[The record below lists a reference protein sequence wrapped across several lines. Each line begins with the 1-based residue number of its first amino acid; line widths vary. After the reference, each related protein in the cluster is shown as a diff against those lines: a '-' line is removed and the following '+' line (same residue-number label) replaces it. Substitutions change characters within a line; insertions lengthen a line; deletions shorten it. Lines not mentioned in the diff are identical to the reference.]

1 MLYETFDS
9 VREQLKTVQGLK
21 AIQWYNAQYEG
32 TIYVSP
38 IAYVEFPERIPLD
51 QIAGTVCK
59 ANAALRIH
67 IASAVVAGQDSSIS
81 DDIIQEHEII
91 AEQVLDTLNGK
102 QLRMRQSKTTSLVP
116 SGWQHY
122 HKYKGFLITFVDFTT
137 SAILE

>member
-1 MLYETFDS
+1 MLYETFNS

-21 AIQWYNAQYEG
+21 AIQWYNAQYDG

-51 QIAGTVCK
+51 RIAGTAFK

-67 IASAVVAGQDSSIS
+67 IASAVVSGQDSTIP
-81 DDIIQEHEII
+81 DDIIQEHEAI
-91 AEQVLDTLNGK
+91 AEQVLDALNGK
-102 QLRMRQSKTTSLVP
+102 QLRMRQSKTTGLVP

>member
-1 MLYETFDS
+1 MLYETFTS
-9 VREQLKTVQGLK
+9 IREELKTISDLK
-21 AIQWYNAQYEG
+21 AIQWYNAQYDG

-51 QIAGTVCK
+51 QIARTACK

-67 IASAVVAGQDSSIS
+67 IASAVVSGQDSSIS
-81 DDIIQEHEII
+81 DDIIQEHEAI
-91 AEQVLDTLNGK
+91 AEQVLDTLNRK

>member
-1 MLYETFDS
+1 MLYETFTS
-9 VREQLKTVQGLK
+9 VREKLKTISELK
-21 AIQWYNAQYEG
+21 AVQWYNAQYEG

-51 QIAGTVCK
+51 QIAGTACK

-67 IASAVVAGQDSSIS
+67 IASAVVSGQDSSIS
-81 DDIIQEHEII
+81 DDIIQEHEAI